1 MIGDMTANAAH
12 RVFFAMIPSEETVE
26 RLAHDLA
33 EVAWRKDSRLRWVAK
48 SNWHVTL
55 RFVGDI
61 AEPLVA
67 DLQQVLTSA
76 ASQHTR
82 FEMAFTAVEAFPS
95 ARRPLVIA
103 ATGTAPAAGDA
114 LVGSLEESCQALSLA
129 AEKRPWR
136 PHMTVARVRGR
147 RRFELPTTPTQ
158 VKFMVSRI
166 CLMESVAT
174 ERGRAYV
181 PLRWAAL
188 R

>member
-12 RVFFAMIPSEETVE
+12 RVFFAMIPSEEAVE

-33 EVAWRKDSRLRWVAK
+33 EVAWRNDSRLRWVAK

-55 RFVGDI
+55 SFVGDI

-82 FEMAFTAVEAFPS
+82 FEVAFTAVEAFPS

-114 LVGSLEESCQALSLA
+114 LVSTLEESCQSLSLT
-129 AEKRPWR
+129 AENRPWR

-147 RRFELPTTPTQ
+147 RRFLRAPAKSQEKAARDEPKL
-158 VKFMVSRI
+158 
-166 CLMESVAT
+166 
-174 ERGRAYV
+174 RGSN
-181 PLRWAAL
+181 
-188 R
+188 